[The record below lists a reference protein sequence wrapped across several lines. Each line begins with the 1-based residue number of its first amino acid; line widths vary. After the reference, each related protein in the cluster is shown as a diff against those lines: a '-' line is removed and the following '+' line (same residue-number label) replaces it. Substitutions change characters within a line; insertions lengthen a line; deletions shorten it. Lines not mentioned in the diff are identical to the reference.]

1 MFKSLSLHFYNMT
14 KYTTI
19 IRNHQYTQYNEKRK
33 KEEIKKKYNSLMY
46 SFKLTLFL
54 ILNFRFYN
62 KYYFQ
67 IYLQEFQNSN
77 NIRI

>member
-33 KEEIKKKYNSLMY
+33 KEEIKKIKILVIIFSNTYYLKEK
-46 SFKLTLFL
+46 FKKFFFK
-54 ILNFRFYN
+54 I
-62 KYYFQ
+62 Q
-67 IYLQEFQNSN
+67 IN
-77 NIRI
+77 NTKTI

>member
-33 KEEIKKKYNSLMY
+33 KEEIKKIKILVIIFSNTYY
-46 SFKLTLFL
+46 L
-54 ILNFRFYN
+54 I
-62 KYYFQ
+62 
-67 IYLQEFQNSN
+67 
-77 NIRI
+77 